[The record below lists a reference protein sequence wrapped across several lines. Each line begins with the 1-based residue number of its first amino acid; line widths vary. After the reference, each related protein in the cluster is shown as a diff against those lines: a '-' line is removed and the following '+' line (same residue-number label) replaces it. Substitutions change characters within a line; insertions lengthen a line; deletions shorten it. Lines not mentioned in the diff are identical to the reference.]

1 LRVAGVE
8 VKEQGLLERLRTT
21 MQSLVQ
27 PF

>member
-1 LRVAGVE
+1 VE